1 MPTSTRRQAASR
13 SQRYSEVSI
22 GALSIDLAEGDDQQD
37 GAEEGEEVD
46 RDFDD
51 DVTIDDAEA
60 DLNEAFGENG
70 MSGVLMMRWKEGIST
85 D

>member
-13 SQRYSEVSI
+13 SQRYSEVSV

>member
-13 SQRYSEVSI
+13 SQRYSEVSV

-51 DVTIDDAEA
+51 DVTSDDAEA